1 MMGLIRPVSRGGTM
15 EAYLIQELRYEMG
28 NPTGR

>member
-1 MMGLIRPVSRGGTM
+1 MMPLIQRVSHGGTM

-28 NPTGR
+28 NTTGR